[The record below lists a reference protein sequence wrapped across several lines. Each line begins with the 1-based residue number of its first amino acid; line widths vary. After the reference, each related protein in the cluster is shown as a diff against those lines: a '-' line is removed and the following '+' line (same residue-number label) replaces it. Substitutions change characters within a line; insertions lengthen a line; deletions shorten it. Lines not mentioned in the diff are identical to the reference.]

1 MSDFILSCCS
11 TADLSKE
18 HFQKRDIRY
27 VCFHFEIDGV
37 SYPDDLGESMDFHEF
52 YKKMADG
59 AMTKTSQVNVD
70 EYVTYFEEFLK
81 EGKDILHLCLSSGI
95 SGTVNSAMIARDDLQ
110 EKYPDRKI
118 YVIDSLAASAGLG
131 LFMDM
136 LADMRDEGK
145 SIDELKEFAE
155 ENRLFIH
162 HWFFTTNLTYLVRG
176 GRVTKTAGF
185 VGNLL
190 NICPLLNVNDEG
202 KLIAREKIRTPKK
215 VIRAAVEKM
224 KEHALNGTDYDG
236 KCYISHSDCIDYVNE
251 EVALIEEAF
260 PKLKG
265 KVNVSYIGTTIGSH
279 TGPGTVALFFFGKD
293 KRTP

>member
-224 KEHALNGTDYDG
+224 KEHALNG
-236 KCYISHSDCIDYVNE
+236 
-251 EVALIEEAF
+251 
-260 PKLKG
+260 
-265 KVNVSYIGTTIGSH
+265 
-279 TGPGTVALFFFGKD
+279 
-293 KRTP
+293 

>member
-18 HFQKRDIRY
+18 HFHKRDIRY

-37 SYPDDLGESMDFHEF
+37 SYPDDLGESMEFHEF

-145 SIDELKEFAE
+145 SIDELKEYAE
-155 ENRLFIH
+155 ENRLYIH

-224 KEHALNGTDYDG
+224 KEHALNGADYDG

>member
-155 ENRLFIH
+155 ENRLYIH
-162 HWFFTTNLTYLVRG
+162 HWFFTTDLTYLVRG
-176 GRVTKTAGF
+176 GRVNKTAGF

-202 KLIAREKIRTPKK
+202 KLIARDKIRTTKK
-215 VIRAAVEKM
+215 VIRAAVEMM
-224 KEHALNGTDYDG
+224 KEHALNGADYDG

>member
-110 EKYPDRKI
+110 EKYPERKI

-131 LFMDM
+131 LFMDI

-145 SIDELKEFAE
+145 SIDELKEYAE
-155 ENRLFIH
+155 ENRLYIH

-224 KEHALNGTDYDG
+224 KEHALNGADYDG
-236 KCYISHSDCIDYVNE
+236 KCYISHSDCIDYVDE

>member
-95 SGTVNSAMIARDDLQ
+95 SGTVNSATIARDDLQ

-224 KEHALNGTDYDG
+224 KEHALNGADYDG
-236 KCYISHSDCIDYVNE
+236 KCYISHSDCIDYVDE

>member
-18 HFQKRDIRY
+18 HFHKRDIRY

-37 SYPDDLGESMDFHEF
+37 SYPDDLGDSMDFHEF

-95 SGTVNSAMIARDDLQ
+95 SGTFNSAMIARDDLQ

-145 SIDELKEFAE
+145 SIDELREFAE

-162 HWFFTTNLTYLVRG
+162 HWFFTTDLTYLVRG
-176 GRVTKTAGF
+176 GRVNKTAGF

-202 KLIAREKIRTPKK
+202 KLIARDKIRTTKK
-215 VIRAAVEKM
+215 VIRGAVEMM
-224 KEHALNGTDYDG
+224 KEHALNGADYDG

>member
-95 SGTVNSAMIARDDLQ
+95 SGTYNSAMIARDDLQ

-162 HWFFTTNLTYLVRG
+162 HWFFTTDLTYLVRG
-176 GRVTKTAGF
+176 GRVNKTAGF

-202 KLIAREKIRTPKK
+202 KLIARDKIRTTKK
-215 VIRAAVEKM
+215 VIRSAVEMM
-224 KEHALNGTDYDG
+224 KEHALNGADYDG

>member
-145 SIDELKEFAE
+145 SIDELKEYAE
-155 ENRLFIH
+155 ENRLYIH

-224 KEHALNGTDYDG
+224 KEHALNGADYDG